1 MDRLDLLRVFIA
13 VAEAAS
19 FAEAGRRL
27 SLSPSRV
34 TRAVAALENSLGV
47 TLLRRTTRSVRLTE
61 EGSLYLDRCRAI
73 LADLDDADAQVRG
86 RLTTPRGQL
95 MVTAPVMF
103 GRLHILPVVET
114 LLKTY
119 PDLEIRL
126 LLLDRVVRMVDEGI
140 DIAIRI
146 APLPDSSL
154 RAVRLGAVQRL
165 LVASP
170 AYLAA
175 AGTPQ
180 TPQHLMAHRLIASE
194 GASGP
199 ARDWRFGADNG
210 GGGGQTLHILPR
222 LSVNSLDAAIT
233 AAVHGLGIVRVL
245 SYQVAAD
252 LAAGRLVPVLPG
264 TSPPPVPV
272 SLMFQGG
279 GRVSP
284 AVRAFIETAR
294 QHFAA
299 HPLPLLD

>member
-13 VAEAAS
+13 VADAAS

-34 TRAVAALENSLGV
+34 TRAVAALEASLGV
-47 TLLRRTTRSVRLTE
+47 TLLHRTTRSVRLTGD
-61 EGSLYLDRCRAI
+61 GSLYLDRCRAI
-73 LADLDDADAQVRG
+73 LADLDEADAQVRG

-95 MVTAPVMF
+95 VVTAPVMF

-114 LLKTY
+114 LLRTY
-119 PDLEIRL
+119 PDLDIRL
-126 LLLDRVVRMVDEGI
+126 LLLDRVVRMVEEGV

-146 APLPDSSL
+146 APLPDSAL

-175 AGTPQ
+175 AGTPDS
-180 TPQHLMAHRLIASE
+180 PQDLAAHRLIASE

-199 ARDWRFGADNG
+199 ARDWRFGGDTG
-210 GGGGQTLHILPR
+210 HTLHITPR

-245 SYQVAAD
+245 SYQVAAE
-252 LAAGRLVPVLPG
+252 LADGRLVPVLPG

-272 SLMFQGG
+272 SLVFQGG

-294 QHFAA
+294 QQFAA
-299 HPLPLLD
+299 HPLPVPA

>member
-1 MDRLDLLRVFIA
+1 MDRLDLLRVFTA

-34 TRAVAALENSLGV
+34 TRAVATLENSLGV

-95 MVTAPVMF
+95 VVTAPVMF

-119 PDLEIRL
+119 PDLDIRL

-180 TPQHLMAHRLIASE
+180 APQDLMAHRLIASE

-199 ARDWRFGADNG
+199 AHDWRFGAG
-210 GGGGQTLHILPR
+210 ATQSLHITPR
-222 LSVNSLDAAIT
+222 LSVNSLDAAIA

-245 SYQVAAD
+245 SYQVATELAD
-252 LAAGRLVPVLPG
+252 GRLVAVLPG

-284 AVRAFIETAR
+284 AVRAFIEAAR
-294 QHFAA
+294 HRFTD
-299 HPLPLLD
+299 HPLPVPG

>member
-13 VAEAAS
+13 VADAAS

-34 TRAVAALENSLGV
+34 TRAVAALEASLGV
-47 TLLRRTTRSVRLTE
+47 TLLHRTTRSVRLTGD
-61 EGSLYLDRCRAI
+61 GSLYLDRCRAI
-73 LADLDDADAQVRG
+73 LADLDEADAQVRG

-95 MVTAPVMF
+95 VVTAPVMF

-114 LLKTY
+114 LLRTY
-119 PDLEIRL
+119 PDLDIRL
-126 LLLDRVVRMVDEGI
+126 LLLDRVVRMVEEGV

-146 APLPDSSL
+146 APLPDSAL

-175 AGTPQ
+175 AGTPDS
-180 TPQHLMAHRLIASE
+180 PQDLAAHRLIASE

-199 ARDWRFGADNG
+199 AHDWRFGGDTG
-210 GGGGQTLHILPR
+210 HTLHITPR

-245 SYQVAAD
+245 SYQVAAE
-252 LAAGRLVPVLPG
+252 LADGRLVAVLPG
-264 TSPPPVPV
+264 TSPPSVPV
-272 SLMFQGG
+272 SLVFQGG

-294 QHFAA
+294 QQFAA
-299 HPLPLLD
+299 HPLPVPA

>member
-1 MDRLDLLRVFIA
+1 MDRLDLLRVFCA

-34 TRAVAALENSLGV
+34 TRAIATLENTLGV
-47 TLLRRTTRSVRLTE
+47 SLLRRTTRSVRLTE
-61 EGSLYLDRCRAI
+61 EGGLYLDRCRSI
-73 LADLDDADAQVRG
+73 LSDLDDADAQVRG
-86 RLTTPRGQL
+86 HLASPRGQL
-95 MVTAPVMF
+95 VVTAPVMF
-103 GRLHILPVVET
+103 GRLHILPVVEA
-114 LLKTY
+114 LLTAY
-119 PDLEIRL
+119 PDLTIRL

-154 RAVRLGAVQRL
+154 RAVPLGAVRRL

-180 TPQHLMAHRLIASE
+180 TPADLHHHRLIASE

-199 ARDWRFGADNG
+199 ARDWRFETGAS
-210 GGGGQTLHILPR
+210 TLLHITPR

-233 AAVHGLGIVRVL
+233 AALDGLGIARVL
-245 SYQVAAD
+245 SYQVATE

-264 TSPPPVPV
+264 TSPPPTPV

-284 AVRAFIETAR
+284 AVRAFVDACR
-294 QHFAA
+294 HHFSV
-299 HPLPLLD
+299 HPLPAV